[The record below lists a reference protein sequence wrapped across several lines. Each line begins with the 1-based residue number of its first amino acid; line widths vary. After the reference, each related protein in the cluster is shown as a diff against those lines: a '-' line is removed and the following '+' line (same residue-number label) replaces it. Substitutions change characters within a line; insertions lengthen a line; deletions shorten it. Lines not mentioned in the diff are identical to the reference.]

1 MHRETIVF
9 WLLLATALLAVVA
22 KRLRLPYPIA
32 FLIGGVI
39 LALIPGLPSVSFEA
53 NLVFLIFLPP
63 LLFGNAWTTDW
74 REFKANIGPIGMLA
88 TGCVLFTTAAVA
100 YVAHAW
106 IGLPIAAAF
115 VLGAI
120 VSPPDAVATEAVAE
134 DLALP
139 RQIMTILSGESLI
152 NDASAL
158 VIYGFAIAA
167 VVTGSFSILAAVGQ
181 FFYVSIVGISLG
193 LIVGVAFVQAQE
205 FLNRQGL
212 ADELIDTTLT
222 LIAPFVSYLP
232 AEAVHASGVL
242 ATVAT
247 GFYISRRAP
256 VIFSSETRI
265 AAASVWNLLFFV
277 LNGAVFILIGLELR
291 DILSRLTAYPFPL
304 LVGWGLGISALVI
317 ALRFVWIFP
326 ASHLRRI
333 FLRAAF
339 GKKVEKAPWQW
350 TFVLS
355 WSGMRGIV
363 SLAAALALPASTA
376 SGEPF
381 PGRDLIL
388 FLSFCVIAVTL
399 VGQGLT
405 LPWLLR
411 VLHVTEQD
419 SSVRMETEARIAAL
433 TAARTYLTTLEPTFQ
448 STAQWEIAGRIY
460 AAYDHRIEHFRAH
473 LDGIHDGAHDGA
485 FDETLATV
493 QIEHELDR
501 QAIGAERT
509 ALQGLR
515 REGKITDDVYRRLE
529 WEIDLAE
536 SRLK

>member
-1 MHRETIVF
+1 MHRDTIVF
-9 WLLLATALLAVVA
+9 WMLLATAVLAVVA
-22 KRLRLPYPIA
+22 KRFRLPYPIA

-39 LALIPGLPSVSFEA
+39 LALVPGLPSVSLEA
-53 NLVFLIFLPP
+53 DLVFLIFLPP

-74 REFKANIGPIGMLA
+74 REFKANIGPIAMLA
-88 TGCVLFTTAAVA
+88 TGCVLFTTTAVA

-106 IGLPIAAAF
+106 IGLPLAAAF

-134 DLALP
+134 DLSLP
-139 RQIMTILSGESLI
+139 RQITAILSGESLI

-158 VIYGFAIAA
+158 VVYSFAIAA
-167 VVTGSFSILAAVGQ
+167 VVTGAFSLPAAIGQ
-181 FFYVSIVGISLG
+181 FFYVSIVGIAFG
-193 LIVGVAFVQAQE
+193 LLVGFLFVQAQE
-205 FLNRQGL
+205 ILNRKGL

-242 ATVAT
+242 ATVAA

-291 DILSRLTAYPFPL
+291 EILARLTAYPLSL
-304 LVGWGLGISALVI
+304 LVGWGLGISVLVI
-317 ALRFVWIFP
+317 VLRFAWIYP
-326 ASHLRRI
+326 AAYVRR
-333 FLRAAF
+333 AVMHAVF
-339 GKKVEKAPWQW
+339 GKKLPNAPWQW

-363 SLAAALALPASTA
+363 SLAAALALPGFTA
-376 SGEPF
+376 SGEAF
-381 PGRDLIL
+381 PGRDLIV

-405 LPWLLR
+405 LPWLIKA
-411 VLHVTEQD
+411 LHVMEQD
-419 SSVRMETEARIAAL
+419 TTVRMETEARIAAL
-433 TAARTYLTTLEPTFQ
+433 TAARKHLTTLEPTFQ

-460 AAYDHRIEHFRAH
+460 AAYDNRIEHFRAH
-473 LDGIHDGAHDGA
+473 LNGRGPEAG
-485 FDETLATV
+485 DEPATV
-493 QIEHELDR
+493 QIEHELDH
-501 QAIGAERT
+501 QAIAAERA
-509 ALQGLR
+509 ALQELR
-515 REGKITDDVYRRLE
+515 RLGKITDDVYRRLE
-529 WEIDLAE
+529 WEIDLSE

>member
-9 WLLLATALLAVVA
+9 WLLLATAVLAVVA

-32 FLIGGVI
+32 FLIGGAI
-39 LALIPGLPSVSFEA
+39 LALVPGLPKVSLDA

-74 REFKANIGPIGMLA
+74 REFKANIGPISMLA

-100 YVAHAW
+100 YVAHFW

-134 DLALP
+134 DLSLP

-167 VVTGSFSILAAVGQ
+167 VVTGAFSFGAAIAQ
-181 FFYVSIVGISLG
+181 FFYVSIVGIGFG
-193 LIVGVAFVQAQE
+193 LIVGRAFVAAQE
-205 FLNRQGL
+205 FLNRKGL

-232 AEAVHASGVL
+232 AQAVHASGVL
-242 ATVAT
+242 ATVAA

-256 VIFSSETRI
+256 VILSSDSRI

-291 DILSRLTAYPFPL
+291 DILARLTAYPLPVL
-304 LVGWGLGISALVI
+304 LGWGLGVSALVI
-317 ALRFVWIFP
+317 VLRFAWIFP
-326 ASHLRRI
+326 ASYLRRV
-333 FLRAAF
+333 FLRTVFRRTIPNAR
-339 GKKVEKAPWQW
+339 WQG
-350 TFVLS
+350 TFVMS

-363 SLAAALALPASTA
+363 SLAAALALPEFTA
-376 SGEPF
+376 GGEPF
-381 PGRDLIL
+381 PGRDLIV

-411 VLHVTEQD
+411 ALHVTEED
-419 SSVRMETEARIAAL
+419 TTVRMETEARIAAL
-433 TAARTYLTTLEPTFQ
+433 TAARAHLTTLEPTFQ

-460 AAYDHRIEHFRAH
+460 AEYDHRIAHFRAH
-473 LDGIHDGAHDGA
+473 LDGIRSDGP
-485 FDETLATV
+485 DETPTV
-493 QIEHELDR
+493 QAEHELDH
-501 QAIGAERT
+501 QAIAAERK
-509 ALQGLR
+509 ALQDLR
-515 REGKITDDVYRRLE
+515 REGKITDDIYRRLE